1 MASITIRKLP
11 DDVKQDLREIAARNG
26 RSLEEEARRALIALV
41 RPERETPRKGFFQGL
56 YEISRPGF
64 DHFPIPPR
72 SRARIPDL
80 SEE

>member
-1 MASITIRKLP
+1 MASLTIRKLP
-11 DDVKQDLREIAARNG
+11 DSVKQDLRERAARNG

-41 RPERETPRKGFFQGL
+41 RPESAEPRKSFFQGL

-64 DHFPIPPR
+64 EDFSIPPR

-80 SEE
+80 GDE